1 MDNMTAQIPDSPDF
15 VLGVG
20 EALDII
26 EGVVGGGLV
35 GLGAY
40 IVTGAVSTIP
50 ANFLS
55 GIPHADAIISTI
67 TGALVFTA
75 MVIRKMRIR
84 HKVF

>member
-1 MDNMTAQIPDSPDF
+1 MTAQIPESPNV

-40 IVTGAVSTIP
+40 IVTGSVSTIP

-84 HKVF
+84 HNIV

>member
-1 MDNMTAQIPDSPDF
+1 MTAQIPDSPDI
-15 VLGVG
+15 VLGIG
-20 EALDII
+20 EALDIV

-40 IVTGAVSTIP
+40 IVTGAVATIP
-50 ANFLS
+50 SNFLS
-55 GIPHADAIISTI
+55 GIPNAPAIISTI

-84 HKVF
+84 HKIL